1 MYRTAAAAASSGA
14 SLAPETARGAVLG
27 VETDDEESDSDEL
40 EELVESED
48 DEDAGLGGIAPVSPP
63 RPSLAP
69 SVTWGLSRKQARP
82 ALRRGPREG
91 RGTTISPALLPFQKS
106 LTLTRLWVRMGF

>member
-14 SLAPETARGAVLG
+14 LLAPETARGAVLG
-27 VETDDEESDSDEL
+27 VETADEESESDESVEL
-40 EELVESED
+40 EAED

-106 LTLTRLWVRMGF
+106 LTLIRLWVCMGF

>member
-1 MYRTAAAAASSGA
+1 MYLTAAAAASSGA

-27 VETDDEESDSDEL
+27 VETDDEESESDEL
-40 EELVESED
+40 EELESED

-69 SVTWGLSRKQARP
+69 SVTWGLRRKQARP

-91 RGTTISPALLPFQKS
+91 RGTNISPALLPFQKS
-106 LTLTRLWVRMGF
+106 LTCNRLWDRVGF

>member
-1 MYRTAAAAASSGA
+1 M
-14 SLAPETARGAVLG
+14 G
-27 VETDDEESDSDEL
+27 VETADEESESDESVEL
-40 EELVESED
+40 EPED

-106 LTLTRLWVRMGF
+106 LTLIRLWVRMGF